1 MRYTSSPW
9 GFVIPALHLL
19 HLINPRK
26 PGVSCFHLEFQPQKK
41 PFSEST
47 CMWSQLIKTLMR
59 GGALNDD
66 CIEISSSRKKKK
78 KSLSVMS
85 GSKSGGS
92 VFEFDTQTL
101 INNWLNDSLEHQRTE
116 EELLSPVDEST
127 VKRHFVVW
135 KRSLRSVD
143 TACVLKEGNGETWE
157 ERELTKW
164 L

>member
-1 MRYTSSPW
+1 
-9 GFVIPALHLL
+9 
-19 HLINPRK
+19 
-26 PGVSCFHLEFQPQKK
+26 
-41 PFSEST
+41 
-47 CMWSQLIKTLMR
+47 
-59 GGALNDD
+59 
-66 CIEISSSRKKKK
+66 
-78 KSLSVMS
+78 MS

-92 VFEFDTQTL
+92 VFELDTQTL

-143 TACVLKEGNGETWE
+143 TACFLKEGNGETRE
-157 ERELTKW
+157 ESELTKW